1 MTKESNIEKTKGGL
15 VEKSTGRKI
24 RSPLDMHPGDVI
36 FSKEH
41 DCKVTVHEV
50 TNKGLL
56 CDWFTG
62 TQHHRKLI
70 QEHELISC

>member
-1 MTKESNIEKTKGGL
+1 MSNIKQTKDGL

-41 DCKVTVHEV
+41 DSKVTVREV
-50 TNKGLL
+50 LDTGVL
-56 CDWFTG
+56 CDWFSNTKHNQG
-62 TQHHRKLI
+62 LIPFEKL
-70 QEHELISC
+70 L